1 MQKKGHSTMFSR
13 KTVATVAVAGSLFA
27 IGAIVPAASAAAKP
41 STTSDGCP
49 PPAPNG
55 TTFVPPKVGPIG
67 VAIGPTIIDGK
78 VIDPG
83 MNVRVPGSTVD
94 PCPAA
99 PGSTGALHALAG
111 QA

>member
-1 MQKKGHSTMFSR
+1 
-13 KTVATVAVAGSLFA
+13 
-27 IGAIVPAASAAAKP
+27 
-41 STTSDGCP
+41 
-49 PPAPNG
+49 
-55 TTFVPPKVGPIG
+55 

-83 MNVRVPGSTVD
+83 MNVRVPGSTID

-99 PGSTGALHALAG
+99 SGSTGALHALAG